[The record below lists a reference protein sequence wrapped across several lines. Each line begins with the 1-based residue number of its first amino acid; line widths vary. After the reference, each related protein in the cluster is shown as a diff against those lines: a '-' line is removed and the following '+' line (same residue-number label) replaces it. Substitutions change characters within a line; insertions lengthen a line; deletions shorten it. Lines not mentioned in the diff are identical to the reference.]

1 MAQFRSKEKKTPP
14 AISTQ
19 SLPDIIFMLIFFFMV
34 STTMR
39 ESTLLVKKPHLPRAT
54 EHVTL
59 EKKSLVSNIY
69 ISAPSLQYQKL
80 YGTQPVIQ
88 LNEAIE
94 DVSKIAK
101 FVELE
106 KESMPANDRSQM
118 IVSLKVDSK
127 AKMGIVTDVKQEL
140 RKANALKI
148 SYSVVPKN

>member
-39 ESTLLVKKPHLPRAT
+39 ESTLLVKKPHLPKAT
-54 EHVTL
+54 EFTKL

-69 ISAPSLQYQKL
+69 IVAPTLQLQKI

-88 LNEAIE
+88 LNESIE
-94 DVSKIAK
+94 DCSKIVQ

-106 KESMPANDRSQM
+106 KESMPANDRSKM
-118 IVSLKVDSK
+118 TVSLKVDSK
-127 AKMGIVTDVKQEL
+127 AKMGIVTDVKMEL

>member
-39 ESTLLVKKPHLPRAT
+39 ESTLLVKKPQLPKAT
-54 EHVTL
+54 EFVKL
-59 EKKSLVSNIY
+59 EKKSLVSSIY
-69 ISAPSLQYQKL
+69 IAAPTMQWQKI
-80 YGTQPVIQ
+80 YGTQPVLQ
-88 LNEAIE
+88 LNESIA
-94 DVSKIAK
+94 DVSKIAE

-106 KESMPANDRSQM
+106 KNSMPANDRSQM
-118 IVSLKVDSK
+118 TVSLKVDSK
-127 AKMGIVTDVKQEL
+127 VKMGIVSDVKMEL

-148 SYSVVPKN
+148 SYSVIPKQ

>member
-39 ESTLLVKKPHLPRAT
+39 ESTLLVKKPQLPKAS
-54 EHVTL
+54 EFVTL

-69 ISAPSLQYQKL
+69 IAQPSLQLQKIF
-80 YGTQPVIQ
+80 GTQPVLQ
-88 LNEAIE
+88 LNEAIA
-94 DVSKIAK
+94 DKSKVAE

-106 KESMPANDRSQM
+106 RNSMPANDRSQM
-118 IVSLKVDSK
+118 TVSLKVDSK
-127 AKMGIVTDVKQEL
+127 VKMGIVSDVKMEL

-148 SYSVVPKN
+148 SYSVIPKE